1 RWKWLPQ
8 MNINTQPAANGYE
21 NNQREQQIRSV
32 SAFFRSLF
40 SRCGTRIQI
49 DPLPVKRS
57 PLKKFSSSVKAF
69 SEMVYIEANPAD
81 RPVSL

>member
-1 RWKWLPQ
+1 

-40 SRCGTRIQI
+40 RRAPTAPDPRTKVRVLPLRKSRGF
-49 DPLPVKRS
+49 PS
-57 PLKKFSSSVKAF
+57 PNQKLGSAQSAQ
-69 SEMVYIEANPAD
+69 
-81 RPVSL
+81 